1 MTDLGRRA
9 LAVQS
14 GYFVV
19 TGLWPLVDD
28 RSFQAVTGPKGSMWL
43 AKVVGALVGVVGGVL
58 SLALFRKRTD
68 EPEVIALAAG
78 SAAAL
83 GITDVVFVARAGIR
97 RVYLVDAAVE
107 AAFVAAI
114 LADRLRKAADAEA

>member
-1 MTDLGRRA
+1 MTDVGRRA
-9 LAVQS
+9 IAVQS
-14 GYFVV
+14 GYFIA
-19 TGLWPLVDD
+19 TGLWPLVAD

-58 SLALFRKRTD
+58 SLAVFRRRTA
-68 EPEVIALAAG
+68 EPEVIVLAAG

-97 RVYLVDAAVE
+97 RVYLVDAALE
-107 AAFVAAI
+107 AAFAGLV
-114 LADRLRKAADAEA
+114 LAGRLRQAPDAEA

>member
-1 MTDLGRRA
+1 MTDVGRRA

-14 GYFVV
+14 GYFVA
-19 TGLWPLVDD
+19 TGIWPLIDD
-28 RSFQAVTGPKGSMWL
+28 RSFQAITGPKGSMWL
-43 AKVVGALVGVVGGVL
+43 AKVVGALVAVVGGVL
-58 SLALFRKRTD
+58 SLALFRGRST

-97 RVYLVDAAVE
+97 RVYLVDAAIE
-107 AAFVAAI
+107 AAFAGVI
-114 LADRLRKAADAEA
+114 LADRIRQAPDAEA

>member
-1 MTDLGRRA
+1 MTDVGRRA

-14 GYFVV
+14 GYFIA
-19 TGLWPLVDD
+19 TGLWPLVSD

-58 SLALFRKRTD
+58 SLAVIRGRTK
-68 EPEVIALAAG
+68 EPETIALAAG

-97 RVYLVDAAVE
+97 RVYLVDAAIE
-107 AAFVAAI
+107 AMFAALV
-114 LADRLRKAADAEA
+114 LADWVRRAPDAGA